1 MKKTADKTVTL
12 QPYLSP
18 LAVWALSV
26 GTAIGWGSLVVT
38 SKSYLGQ
45 AGPMGSIL
53 GLLIG
58 FVMMVMVASHY
69 HFLANRYPG
78 TGGLYNYVK
87 DIFGYDRAFLVGWFM
102 FLVYVSIFWANATSI
117 PLFARYFLQGVFKV
131 GYLYTVFGYD
141 VYLGEALLT
150 LAAIVLIALLCAKSK
165 KATADAMIVL
175 VLLFTV
181 GITVCFAACIIGRG
195 RTGTSMEPAFIPD
208 KSSLRQVMRIAFISP
223 WAFIGFESV
232 SHSAA
237 EYHFKHGR
245 MFRILVISLIVTTA
259 LYIFI
264 ILMSV
269 TAYPEG
275 CSGWLDYIRR
285 LDEFDGIA
293 GLPAFYAAYHH
304 LGDTGVYI
312 LMASLLALVI
322 TSLIGNL
329 RTLSRLCY
337 AVAQDGILPERYSH
351 LNEKQ
356 IPVQTI
362 MLIVLVSLPIP
373 FVGRTAIGWIV
384 DATTFGATILYGF
397 ASAAVF
403 KESGREGC
411 KTNRVIS
418 GICLVILFVFMV
430 FLVFPSAF
438 SDYTIETE
446 TYVLMTVWS
455 ILGLF
460 FFNSVIR
467 KDHAR
472 NFGKAIIVW
481 IALLA
486 FIILMALTWTERTNE
501 ARENVVVNEIADYM
515 KGTADGDVL
524 AMDEDAFLD
533 VQREKLHDADSFS
546 AVSIGGLLVL
556 SLLVMLVNY
565 TSTMKWEKKATEER
579 DHARSVAFT
588 DPLTGVKSKHAF
600 AVREGEMETRI
611 AEGVAE
617 AFAVIV
623 CDVNGLKKINDTLGH
638 KAGDEYIRSASVLLC
653 DYYKHSP
660 VFRVGG
666 DEFVVLLQGRD
677 YEARHEI
684 LRDINAQIEENLK
697 SGSVVA
703 SLGMAEYE
711 PKKDESFH
719 EVFKR
724 ADGLMYERKLQLK
737 AMGAVTR
744 D

>member
-1 MKKTADKTVTL
+1 
-12 QPYLSP
+12 
-18 LAVWALSV
+18 
-26 GTAIGWGSLVVT
+26 
-38 SKSYLGQ
+38 
-45 AGPMGSIL
+45 
-53 GLLIG
+53 
-58 FVMMVMVASHY
+58 
-69 HFLANRYPG
+69 
-78 TGGLYNYVK
+78 
-87 DIFGYDRAFLVGWFM
+87 
-102 FLVYVSIFWANATSI
+102 
-117 PLFARYFLQGVFKV
+117 
-131 GYLYTVFGYD
+131 
-141 VYLGEALLT
+141 
-150 LAAIVLIALLCAKSK
+150 
-165 KATADAMIVL
+165 
-175 VLLFTV
+175 
-181 GITVCFAACIIGRG
+181 
-195 RTGTSMEPAFIPD
+195 
-208 KSSLRQVMRIAFISP
+208 
-223 WAFIGFESV
+223 
-232 SHSAA
+232 
-237 EYHFKHGR
+237 
-245 MFRILVISLIVTTA
+245 
-259 LYIFI
+259 
-264 ILMSV
+264 
-269 TAYPEG
+269 
-275 CSGWLDYIRR
+275 
-285 LDEFDGIA
+285 
-293 GLPAFYAAYHH
+293 
-304 LGDTGVYI
+304 
-312 LMASLLALVI
+312 
-322 TSLIGNL
+322 
-329 RTLSRLCY
+329 
-337 AVAQDGILPERYSH
+337 
-351 LNEKQ
+351 
-356 IPVQTI
+356 

-501 ARENVVVNEIADYM
+501 AREDVVVNEIADYM

-533 VQREKLHDADSFS
+533 IQREKLHDADSFS

-556 SLLVMLVNY
+556 SLLVMVVNY

-600 AVREGEMETRI
+600 AVREGEMETQI
-611 AEGVAE
+611 AEGE
-617 AFAVIV
+617 AGEFAVIV

-677 YEARHEI
+677 YDARHEI

-724 ADGLMYERKLQLK
+724 ADALMYDRKMQLK
-737 AMGAVTR
+737 GMGADIR